1 MVPLPVPFN
10 NPRSSIEP
18 ISLAYA
24 WGMTLTPPQALDLDS
39 DALRIVQRIAEL
51 GSITAAARSL
61 GYSQP
66 AVSQQL
72 KRLEARIGM
81 PVVSRA
87 GRGVRLTEAGRILS
101 RHAVTVANALD
112 AAAGELGELAGL
124 RSGRVRLA
132 SFPSASSTI
141 VPTLLRDLSNRHP
154 GLQLSYREAE
164 PPEAVRSVRDQAA
177 DIAVTFSYPG
187 DPGDLH
193 RSSATGLAV
202 VPLWRDEMLVVLP
215 AAHPLATGEVVDLAG
230 LAGESWIAGCPR
242 CRAHLLA
249 LAEARG
255 YLPRIAHE
263 TDNFVAVFG
272 MVAAGLGVALVPTL
286 AVAASALPR
295 GAVARPTSGGDFR
308 TIHLVAE
315 AGSDLIPAVAAT
327 IRAITELDE
336 TAWSLSGLEHNR

>member
-1 MVPLPVPFN
+1 MPFSFD
-10 NPRSSIEP
+10 NPRYLIESI
-18 ISLAYA
+18 SNDYDYD
-24 WGMTLTPPQALDLDS
+24 MTLTRPEALDLDS
-39 DALRIVQRIAEL
+39 QALRVVQRIAEL

-81 PVVSRA
+81 PVVSRV

-101 RHAVTVANALD
+101 RYAVSVTTALD

-141 VPTLLRDLSNRHP
+141 VPTLLRELATVHP

-164 PPEAVRSVRDQAA
+164 PPEAVQFVRDQAA
-177 DIAVTFSYPG
+177 DLAITFSYPG
-187 DPGDLH
+187 DPGDPH
-193 RSSATGLAV
+193 RSSARGLAV
-202 VPLWRDEMLVVLP
+202 LPLWRDEMLVVLP
-215 AAHPLATGEVVDLAG
+215 AAHPLATRTVVDLAD
-230 LAGESWIAGCPR
+230 LAAENWIAGCPR

-249 LAEARG
+249 LAEPRG

-272 MVAAGLGVALVPTL
+272 LVAAGLGVALVPTL
-286 AVAASALPR
+286 AVAASALPP

-308 TIHLVAE
+308 TIHLVA
-315 AGSDLIPAVAAT
+315 ASGSDLIPAVAAT
-327 IRAITELDE
+327 TRAITGLDE
-336 TAWSLSGLEHNR
+336 GVWSLSGVERLR